1 MKKRALVLVLLLAAG
16 LAPAAAKDDL
26 SAGHRAW
33 LDMVEPIMT
42 ATEREI
48 FLSLKKD
55 GDRDRFIL
63 FFWKQRDPF
72 PDTPDNEF
80 RKEYQERV
88 DFADRY
94 FGVGSHKPGHQTE
107 RGQAYLLLGPP
118 LERERFA
125 THSEVWPMELW
136 FYKGEEKY
144 GLPPYFYLI
153 FYQPD
158 GIGEYRLYYPGIEG
172 PEKLC
177 IPSLYTDSQT
187 RANAIEILKKVS
199 GELSRA
205 AQSYVAGEMGDGLVG
220 LSSESV
226 IAAVRNLKQKKYAD
240 GYARSFLKFKDYVE
254 TEYTDKFL
262 ASDFKAKLFR
272 SNGQAFVHWTLEPE
286 RISFEQRGGVYVA
299 QFELILRL
307 EDPAGALLYQAQD
320 EIPLRLNEEQY
331 QSHARRRFAFQDVL
345 PVVEGESRIHLLLK
359 NKTGRD
365 FTSVEA
371 RISVPADGGLGLSDL
386 LLSHGEGAV
395 AEAER
400 GRLKPF
406 AFQGRQ
412 FNVSARDDF
421 IPGET
426 LVCAL
431 QGFGLDGLSGGS
443 ITFGIHSLDGQLL
456 AASDRRP
463 PAAAAGPDGALETA
477 RFDLSALKP
486 GYYEVRASVAD
497 GGGRVVLGAMAP
509 FVLLSQKVPVAPWTF
524 ARVRDAYPGH
534 EALAIVATQ
543 YFMTKRYDRATP
555 LLERALALKDRP
567 ATRVLLAKTLY
578 ARGLYAES
586 LAAARPVFEASGDR
600 EAAKIMALD
609 LAGLKDWSG
618 ALVLLET
625 LLEGATEV
633 GVLNLAAECRIE
645 LGQPEQAV
653 PLLERSLSLVAD
665 QPAARALLE
674 RAKKR

>member
-1 MKKRALVLVLLLAAG
+1 MKKLAIVFVLVLAAG
-16 LAPAAAKDDL
+16 LVSAAAKDAL

-33 LDMVEPIMT
+33 LDTVDPIMT

-48 FLSLKKD
+48 FLSLKTDK
-55 GDRDRFIL
+55 DRDRFIL

-72 PDTPDNEF
+72 PDTPENEF
-80 RKEYQERV
+80 RKEFQDRV

-94 FGVGSHKPGHQTE
+94 FGVGSHKRGHQTE
-107 RGQAYLLLGPP
+107 RGQAYLILGPP

-125 THSEVWPMELW
+125 TQSEIWPMELW

-158 GIGEYRLYYPGIEG
+158 GLGEYRLYYPGIEG

-187 RANAIEILKKVS
+187 RAKAVEILKKVS

-205 AQSYVAGEMGDGLVG
+205 ALSYVPGEMDSGMTA

-226 IAAVRNLKQKKYAD
+226 IAAVRNLKQKKFAD
-240 GYARSFLKFKDYVE
+240 GYARSFLRFKDYVE
-254 TEYTDKFL
+254 TEYTDQFL
-262 ASDFKAKLFR
+262 ASDFKARLFR
-272 SNGQAFVHWTLEPE
+272 TNGQTFLHWTLEPE
-286 RISFEQRGGVYVA
+286 RISFELRGGVYVA
-299 QFELILRL
+299 QFELLLRL
-307 EDPAGALLYQAQD
+307 EDPAGSLIYQAQD

-331 QSHARRRFAFQDVL
+331 RRYERRRFAFQDVF
-345 PVVEGESRIHLLLK
+345 PVVEGEFKILLLLK

-365 FTSVEA
+365 FSSVEA
-371 RISVPADGGLGLSDL
+371 RVSIPAGGGPRLSDL
-386 LLSHGEGAV
+386 VLSHGEGTV

-431 QGFGLDGLSGGS
+431 QGFGLDGLTGGVFS
-443 ITFGIHSLDGQLL
+443 FGIFSLDGQLL
-456 AASDRRP
+456 AEADRR
-463 PAAAAGPDGALETA
+463 ALAGAAGPEGALETA
-477 RFDLSALKP
+477 RFDLAGLKP
-486 GYYEVRASVAD
+486 GYYEVRAAVEDA
-497 GGGRVVLGAMAP
+497 GGRAVLGAKAP

-524 ARVRDAYPGH
+524 ARVRDAFPSAEG
-534 EALAIVATQ
+534 LTVVATQ
-543 YFMTKRYDRATP
+543 YFMTGRYDRAAP
-555 LLERALALKDRP
+555 LLERAIALKDHP
-567 ATRVLLAKTLY
+567 AARLLLAKTLY
-578 ARGLYAES
+578 AQARYADS
-586 LAAARPVFEASGDR
+586 LATARPVFEASGDR
-600 EAAKIMALD
+600 EAAKVMALG
-609 LAGLKDWSG
+609 LAGLKDWGG
-618 ALVLLET
+618 ALELLEG

-633 GVLNLAAECRIE
+633 GVLNLAAECHLE
-645 LGQPEQAV
+645 LGRPERAV
-653 PLLERSLSLVAD
+653 PLLETSLSLVPG
-665 QPAARALLE
+665 QPGAR
-674 RAKKR
+674 